1 MGATVGSLYLRGVNS
16 GRKYTV
22 SVYFAGSDAVG
33 AYILLDYN
41 SPAAATS
48 PNFMSVSELC
58 DVIDFIPTSA
68 TGTLEWT
75 SDGLRT
81 GVTMNLASYGATN
94 TGRPVGTLPRLAP
107 NKTYRLLVTVVCAA

>member
-22 SVYFAGSDAVG
+22 SVYFAGGDAVG
-33 AYILLDYN
+33 AYILTDYN

-48 PNFMSVSELC
+48 PNFFTVPELC

-68 TGTLEWT
+68 TGTLEFT

-81 GVTMNLASYGATN
+81 GVTVNLASFGATN
-94 TGRPVGTLPRLAP
+94 QGRPVGTLPRLAP
-107 NKTYRLLVTVVCAA
+107 NKTYRLLVTVACAA

>member
-1 MGATVGSLYLRGVNS
+1 MGATVGSLYLRGVSS

-22 SVYFAGSDAVG
+22 SVYFAGADAVG

-41 SPAAATS
+41 SPASATS
-48 PNFMSVSELC
+48 PNFMTVPELC

-75 SDGLRT
+75 ADGIRT
-81 GVTMNLASYGATN
+81 GVTMNLAAFGATN
-94 TGRPVGTLPRLAP
+94 QGRPVASLPRLAP
-107 NKTYRLLVTVVCAA
+107 NRTYRLLVTVVCAT